1 MRIGRR
7 IIIPTIL
14 ALGMAA
20 SALAGAKISAAADH
34 AASAHVHVT
43 AVSAS
48 PDTLY
53 RN

>member
-14 ALGMAA
+14 ALGVAA
-20 SALAGAKISAAADH
+20 SALAGAKISAAAEH
-34 AASAHVHVT
+34 ASSAHVHAE

-48 PDTLY
+48 PNTLY
-53 RN
+53 HN